1 MPGPGS
7 LDLYKPELKMEKRN
21 ICISFGLYLVSWQQ
35 WSFADV

>member
-21 ICISFGLYLVSWQQ
+21 ICVGISIAYAIFRTPVG
-35 WSFADV
+35 